1 MGETV
6 VADPELEE
14 RSGQELEKLY
24 HVIIL
29 NDDDHTFDYVIE
41 MLQTVFGLDYET
53 AVGHTLEAHSS
64 GSSIVQTCGLRE
76 AERKRDA
83 VHAYGPDWRM
93 PNSLGSVTA
102 LIEPAA

>member
-6 VADPELEE
+6 VADPEVEAL
-14 RSGQELEKLY
+14 SGEELEKLY

-29 NDDDHTFDYVIE
+29 NDDDHTFEYVIE
-41 MLQTVFGLDYET
+41 MLQAVFGFGYET
-53 AVGHTLEAHSS
+53 ALVHTLEAHSS
-64 GSSIVQTCGLRE
+64 GSSIVLTCGISE

-102 LIEPAA
+102 LIEPAG